1 MFTGIV
7 EATALV
13 LQIIREDNNMRIEI
27 ENPFAGVELGDS
39 IAIDGVCLTVIQR
52 TLQSLWFDVSSETLD
67 KTYFKLLSV
76 QQKVNLEQA
85 ARSDTKMGGHYVTG
99 HIDTTAVISCFEQSD
114 NYVKLR
120 VSGFTS
126 EHKRFLIP
134 KGSITLNGVS
144 LTINV
149 VVDEMIELMLIPHT
163 LKHTTLQNLKIG
175 QLLNVEF
182 DYMARMIAHQ
192 VAYYLQH
199 VTP

>member
-13 LQIIREDNNMRIEI
+13 LQIIGEDNNMRIEI

-52 TLQSLWFDVSSETLD
+52 T
-67 KTYFKLLSV
+67 
-76 QQKVNLEQA
+76 EQA

-99 HIDTTAVISCFEQSD
+99 HIDTTAVISCFEQID

-120 VSGFTS
+120 VSGFTN

-163 LKHTTLQNLKIG
+163 LKHTTLQNQKIG